1 MIYDKKNY
9 LLIGISIAT
18 IILGFV
24 LMSGGGSQ
32 DPDVFNLE
40 IFSLCRIVIAPAI
53 CVLGFLLMIVAI
65 LIKSNN
71 EKQ

>member
-32 DPDVFNLE
+32 DPDVFNPE
-40 IFSLCRIVIAPAI
+40 IFSLRRIVIAPAI
-53 CVLGFLLMIVAI
+53 CLLGFLLMIVAI